1 MGLPARA
8 CALIAAAW
16 ACASVAQT
24 TEPTPFDAMVRSLL
38 DAIAAMSDYRPG
50 APPPIFEVPQS
61 VLEAKVCDLP
71 CNVTAAYVPREG
83 IYLAG
88 NLDPMREPLDRA
100 ALLHELVHHLQQ
112 GHPKFAQL
120 HGCARERAKELEAY
134 ALQNRYLELMGSRHR
149 VELLDGELD
158 CDGAQAERL

>member
-1 MGLPARA
+1 MRASARA
-8 CALIAAAW
+8 CLLIAVAW
-16 ACASVAQT
+16 IPASFAQAV
-24 TEPTPFDAMVRSLL
+24 EPTPFDVMVRSLL
-38 DAIAAMSDYRPG
+38 DAIASMSDYRPV
-50 APPPIFEVPQS
+50 APPPIFEVPQG
-61 VLEAKVCDLP
+61 VLEAKVCELP

-88 NLDPMREPLDRA
+88 NLDPVREPADRA

-134 ALQNRYLELMGSRHR
+134 ALQNRYLEMMGSRHR

-158 CDGAQAERL
+158 CEGARPER